1 MNKFILLG
9 ANRKKTIQIVKKIAY
24 MINIFFLKSELISIY
39 LCNELI
45 LFFLKNSQLQIQ
57 CSEPY
62 YL

>member
-9 ANRKKTIQIVKKIAY
+9 ANRKKNHSNRKKNAY

-39 LCNELI
+39 LRNELI

>member
-1 MNKFILLG
+1 MLD
-9 ANRKKTIQIVKKIAY
+9 
-24 MINIFFLKSELISIY
+24 IFFLKSELISIY
-39 LCNELI
+39 LRNELI